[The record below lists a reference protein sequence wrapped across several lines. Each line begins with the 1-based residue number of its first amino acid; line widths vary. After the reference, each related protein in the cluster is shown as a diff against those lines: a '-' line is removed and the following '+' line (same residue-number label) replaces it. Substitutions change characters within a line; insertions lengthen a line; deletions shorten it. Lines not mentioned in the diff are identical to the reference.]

1 MSNNQWGNPAGQYPQ
16 QPPPWHPNPAQ
27 YGVPQGPPGP
37 NQQLPHGLGWG
48 PQYGAPAQ
56 PGYGAQGNQGGPGFG
71 SAGGPGGQG
80 PYGAPGPRGPGG
92 AFRPPNRRRNNGAIL
107 ALSLLGA
114 LLISLAAVGV
124 VISLVINNADSGVA
138 RPIPTYTPST
148 TPTEDETGPTPPP
161 ESPTAGQTTKPTTV
175 PTTRPVTTRPTASRP
190 TQTKTTKP
198 PQTLTPSQVVSR
210 SRIYATGRQ
219 ASVGCRESSARP
231 SNQAG
236 ATAYYAR
243 LKFCLDR
250 AWPRQVR
257 AAGFTFRQ
265 PRLLTWAGSV
275 NSPCGT
281 VSNANYPPFYCG
293 SNETIYMN
301 LGEDTGWYNK
311 YRDNPQG
318 KIWARMWTTHQ
329 VAHEYGHHIQAI
341 TGILRA
347 DVELQYEAPTR
358 SAELEI
364 NRRKEL
370 QASCFADVFL
380 GSNKGSYPIKGASLR
395 EWKWL
400 IGTVT
405 DYGNDHG
412 DGKNHKY
419 WAERGFFSRN
429 PGLCNTYVAG
439 SSLVE

>member
-37 NQQLPHGLGWG
+37 NQQLPHGIGWG
-48 PQYGAPAQ
+48 PQQY
-56 PGYGAQGNQGGPGFG
+56 GGPG
-71 SAGGPGGQG
+71 APG
-80 PYGAPGPRGPGG
+80 PYGAPGGPAGPGQYGGPGG
-92 AFRPPNRRRNNGAIL
+92 LGGPGHPGMRPGRPRRRNKQAVTTLAVIGAALIGVVLVGAIV
-107 ALSLLGA
+107 S
-114 LLISLAAVGV
+114 I
-124 VISLVINNADSGVA
+124 VIKNTDSSVA
-138 RPIPTYTPST
+138 RPNPTYQPSF
-148 TPTEDETGPTPPP
+148 TPTAEDTGPTPPP
-161 ESPTAGQTTKPTTV
+161 VTPSETPATV
-175 PTTRPVTTRPTASRP
+175 ATLAPTTRPVSTRPTAPRP
-190 TQTKTTKP
+190 SQTKTTKP
-198 PQTLTPSQVVSR
+198 PQTLTPSQIVSR
-210 SRIYATGRQ
+210 SRLYSTGRQ

-250 AWPRQVR
+250 AWPRQIR
-257 AAGFTFRQ
+257 AGGFTFRQ

-275 NSPCGT
+275 VTPCGT

-293 SNETIYMN
+293 ANETIYMN

-329 VAHEYGHHIQAI
+329 VAHEYGHHVQAMI
-341 TGILRA
+341 GVLRA
-347 DVELQYEAPTR
+347 DVELQYEAPNR
-358 SAELEI
+358 ESALEI

-370 QASCFADVFL
+370 QASCFGDVFL
-380 GSNKGSYPIKGASLR
+380 GSNKNTYPIKGEALR
-395 EWKWL
+395 QWRHL

-419 WAERGFFSRN
+419 WAERGWNSRN